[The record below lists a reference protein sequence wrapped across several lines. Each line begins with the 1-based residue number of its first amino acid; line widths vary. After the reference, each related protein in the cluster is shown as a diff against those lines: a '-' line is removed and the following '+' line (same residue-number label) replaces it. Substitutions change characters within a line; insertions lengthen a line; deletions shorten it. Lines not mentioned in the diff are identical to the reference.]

1 MEMIK
6 INEEEYE
13 QIKEAA
19 KKNKNKRVEK
29 KLQVLIMRHDNKGN
43 EEIAVRTGYNVRYIT
58 TLMGEY
64 KNQGLEEFIRIKQTS
79 HRRNLSEKEETEV
92 LERFEQAAE
101 AGQELTVSEIQKRL
115 EKALGRPASH
125 DYAYRVLHRH
135 GWRKVMPRPK
145 HPKAATKEEQD
156 SSKKIKSITKNS
168 SQKIQTKVSE

>member
-6 INEEEYE
+6 ISEEEYE

-58 TLMGEY
+58 TLMGQY

-156 SSKKIKSITKNS
+156 SSKKLKSITKNS

>member
-6 INEEEYE
+6 ISEEEYE

-19 KKNKNKRVEK
+19 KKNKNKRVDK

-58 TLMGEY
+58 TLMGQY

-156 SSKKIKSITKNS
+156 SSKKLKSITKNS